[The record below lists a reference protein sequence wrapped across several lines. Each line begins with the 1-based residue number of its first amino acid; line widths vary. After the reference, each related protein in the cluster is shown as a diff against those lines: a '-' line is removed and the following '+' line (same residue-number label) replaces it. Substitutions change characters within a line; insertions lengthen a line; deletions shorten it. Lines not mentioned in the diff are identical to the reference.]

1 MLAYMRASCLPAVVL
16 RSCRPFLQCLHRLSV
31 EPVLFYAITALHN
44 LLLHQEGAKQAVRDA
59 GGIQRIAALLHAAPI
74 APGPGPLAAFFPA
87 GAAPPPAASA
97 QSNVKFLAIATD
109 CLQILTYGNS
119 ENKARGK
126 PRLERWL
133 SNANDVRSPIRTLL
147 CGVFRCWCC
156 SATRRWS
163 SCA

>member
-1 MLAYMRASCLPAVVL
+1 MHCSC
-16 RSCRPFLQCLHRLSV
+16 RLSV

-59 GGIQRIAALLHAAPI
+59 GGIQRIAALLHAAPL
-74 APGPGPLAAFFPA
+74 APGPLAAFFPA

-119 ENKARGK
+119 ENKAR
-126 PRLERWL
+126 RVASRRIQLI
-133 SNANDVRSPIRTLL
+133 A
-147 CGVFRCWCC
+147 
-156 SATRRWS
+156 SARAPTARPPLIAHS
-163 SCA
+163 S